1 MKEILYIT
9 HAFPPQAGGGIR
21 RIVNTVRIMARET
34 FDVTVLA
41 RKISEN
47 TLKKASIPTDSQA
60 LRGLSN
66 EKKLRIV
73 RTYSLEEIYY
83 KYLKGEIRR
92 VTTQFQVRTA
102 RSLRDT
108 ALLWVPFAVLRG
120 MFIST
125 DGIFTTGPT
134 FTNFLVTFI
143 IARLKRVPYILEY
156 RDGWLLDPSIET
168 PKIIAWIIKLQE
180 SLYLKHAKKII
191 TVTNGIKKRLQEF
204 YGVKPERIIVIRNGY
219 WMEEKEKVLGN
230 TKLMRRC
237 SFASQ
242 YYNIAH
248 IGTLNTGRG
257 PEKFFQ
263 SISPRC
269 TVDKKP
275 YKIHFIGTT
284 ESDRCYIHNLAEKY
298 GIQRAV
304 ECHEFVSRDKSLAY
318 MANSDA
324 LLLLINA
331 DLKEKGGFGVPGK
344 LGDYVMMNSR
354 ILINASLIDFLKK
367 ELGLKDGDISS
378 TDSGI
383 ENFVYLYDRTGR
395 LDFYKEFSVFA
406 GKIRV

>member
-1 MKEILYIT
+1 VKEILYVS

-21 RIVNTVRIMARET
+21 RIVNTVTIMARET
-34 FDVTVLA
+34 FDVIVLT
-41 RKISEN
+41 RKIGED
-47 TLKKASIPTDSQA
+47 TLRRACIPTDSQA
-60 LRGLSN
+60 LRGLSQ
-66 EKKLRIV
+66 EKNLRIV

-83 KYLKGEIRR
+83 KYLKGNIKRE
-92 VTTQFQVRTA
+92 TTQFQVRTA

-108 ALLWVPFAVLRG
+108 ALLWVPFAILRG
-120 MFIST
+120 IFIST
-125 DGIFTTGPT
+125 DGLFATGPT
-134 FTNFLVTFI
+134 FINFFVAFVL
-143 IARLKRVPYILEY
+143 AKLKRVPYILEY
-156 RDGWLLDPSIET
+156 RDGWLLNPSIET
-168 PKIIAWIIKLQE
+168 PKIIAWMIKLQE

-204 YGVKPERIIVIRNGY
+204 YAVKPERILVIRNGY

-230 TKLMRRC
+230 PKLMHRC
-237 SFASQ
+237 NFASQ

-248 IGTLNTGRG
+248 IGVLSTGRG
-257 PEKFFQ
+257 PERFFQ
-263 SISPRC
+263 SISSRC
-269 TVDKKP
+269 AIGKKP

-284 ESDRCYIHNLAEKY
+284 ESDRSYIHNLADEY

-304 ECHEFVSRDKSLAY
+304 ECHKFVSRDESLAY

-331 DLKEKGGFGVPGK
+331 DLKDKSGFGVPGK

-354 ILINASLIDFLKK
+354 ILIGASVIDFLKK
-367 ELGLKDGDISS
+367 ELGLEDVDIAS

-383 ENFVYLYDRTGR
+383 GNFVYLHDRTGQ

-406 GKIRV
+406 KRIRL